1 MKLNASV
8 IGRNLKIQRFQA
20 KLTQEQLAEA
30 LGITSQQV
38 SNWEAGKSLIGLK
51 RLVELSQFFQVDIN
65 VLLGPEYRVSTE
77 QSLNAEL
84 AATVAG
90 LPREAISL
98 CIDLCRAVSM
108 RYKISEQCSEQAD
121 RQDA

>member
-30 LGITSQQV
+30 LGVTSQQV

-51 RLVELSQFFQVDIN
+51 RLVELSHLFQVDIN
-65 VLLGPEYRVSTE
+65 VLLGPEYSISTE

-98 CIDLCRAVSM
+98 CVDLCRVVSV
-108 RYKISEQCSEQAD
+108 RYKNSEKCNEQAD
-121 RQDA
+121 GQNA

>member
-8 IGRNLKIQRFQA
+8 IGRNLKIQRFHT

-38 SNWEAGKSLIGLK
+38 SNWEAGKSLIGLT
-51 RLVELSQFFQVDIN
+51 RLVELSHFFQVDIN
-65 VLLGPEYRVSTE
+65 VLLGPEYSVSTE

-84 AATVAG
+84 AETVAG
-90 LPREAISL
+90 LPKEAISL

-108 RYKISEQCSEQAD
+108 RYKDFNQSSEQAD
-121 RQDA
+121 GQNA